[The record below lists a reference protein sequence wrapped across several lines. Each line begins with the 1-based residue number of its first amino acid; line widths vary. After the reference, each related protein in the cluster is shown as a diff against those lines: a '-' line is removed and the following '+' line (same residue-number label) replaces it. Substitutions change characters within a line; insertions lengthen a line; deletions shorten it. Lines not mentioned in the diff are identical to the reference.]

1 MRFSYLWAATAA
13 CAVRL
18 ACLAVGFAV
27 VACSEDED
35 EPCNLCPGTVV
46 TPLDECP
53 GGAAGYQWEIEIE
66 GELYELVCGG
76 PDVPNV
82 TPVDYDRIVDCDGM
96 GTFGLFIRFDPSSVR
111 VRAAAIGGNW
121 HTEGWQ
127 VASPANPDACGG
139 CQSRTVYVIGRCGTG
154 DIDASN

>member
-1 MRFSYLWAATAA
+1 
-13 CAVRL
+13 
-18 ACLAVGFAV
+18 VGLAV

-82 TPVDYDRIVDCDGM
+82 TPVDYDRIVDCHPD
-96 GTFGLFIRFDPSSVR
+96 GLFIRADPASVR
-111 VRAAAIGGNW
+111 VRASAIGGNW
-121 HTEGWQ
+121 HTDGWE
-127 VASPANPDACGG
+127 VEIPEKSSTCGG
-139 CQSRTVYVIGRCGTG
+139 CYLTILRVPGRCA
-154 DIDASN
+154 DQCPADASM

>member
-1 MRFSYLWAATAA
+1 MPDPLPLYRLDAPRAAA
-13 CAVRL
+13 L
-18 ACLAVGFAV
+18 ACLWLALAV
-27 VACSEDED
+27 VACSED

-46 TPLDECP
+46 TPVDECP

-96 GTFGLFIRFDPSSVR
+96 GTFGLFIRADPRSVR
-111 VRAAAIGGNW
+111 VTAASVGGNW
-121 HTEGWQ
+121 HTDGWQ
-127 VASPANPDACGG
+127 VASPANPDECGG
-139 CQSRTVYVIGRCGTG
+139 CQDRTISVVGQCGPV
-154 DIDASN
+154 DPDASN